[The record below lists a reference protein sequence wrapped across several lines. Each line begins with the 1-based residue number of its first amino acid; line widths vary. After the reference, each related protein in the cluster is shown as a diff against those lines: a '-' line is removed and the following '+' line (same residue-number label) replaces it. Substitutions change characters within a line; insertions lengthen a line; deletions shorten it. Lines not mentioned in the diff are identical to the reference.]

1 MTRFARNHPRGQG
14 EESMAGINRRHL
26 LLSASALLAAPNI
39 VRAAGPDTV
48 RFGVLHPNLTTV
60 IHEIAKRTGAYERN
74 DLKVVETR
82 FKSGQTVEG
91 VEQLWRGNLD
101 FYMGGAP
108 EVPRLNSRLVESGSP
123 PPLAVV
129 SGANPGHTSLVLGNK
144 LQPKTIDEIFN
155 QPLRIAVSSLSSVHL
170 AFFRGF
176 LITEKK
182 IDLKSIAWR
191 FMGIDGSN
199 MVPALLTGQ
208 IDGFLHSEPTTT
220 LAIVN
225 KAGHLF
231 MQAARADM
239 GPNPPPATLMSSR
252 RAFIKDKNEIAKRF
266 MRAIFDANEA
276 YAKSPAAMASLV
288 AEWSGQDEKIVAAA
302 QERMNPTTSLTQAQ
316 AQKWWDF
323 IGTAMVERGELSPK
337 LKPFPDVFDLSLQP
351 L

>member
-1 MTRFARNHPRGQG
+1 M
-14 EESMAGINRRHL
+14 IDRRR
-26 LLSASALLAAPNI
+26 LLATATALVASPR
-39 VRAAGPDTV
+39 VLRAAGGDTV

-60 IHEIAKRTGAYERN
+60 IHEIAKRTGCYARN
-74 DLKVVETR
+74 NLDVVETR
-82 FKSGQTVEG
+82 FKSGQTVDG

-108 EVPRLNSRLVESGSP
+108 EIPRLNSRLIEAGGS

-129 SGANPGHTSLVLGNK
+129 SGANPGHTSLVLSNK
-144 LQPKTIDEIFN
+144 LQPKTVDELFN

-170 AFFRGF
+170 AFFRGY
-176 LITEKK
+176 LLAEKK
-182 IDLKSIAWR
+182 LDLKAIAWR
-191 FMGIDGSN
+191 FMGIEGGN

-231 MQAARADM
+231 MQAGRGDM
-239 GPNPPPATLMSSR
+239 GADPPPATLMASR
-252 RAFIKDKNEIAKRF
+252 RDFIAKKNDLARRF
-266 MRAIFDANEA
+266 MRAIFDANAE
-276 YAKSPAAMASLV
+276 YAKAPEKMAPLI
-288 AEWSGQDEKIVAAA
+288 AEWSGQDEKIVKEA
-302 QERMNPTTSLTQAQ
+302 QERMNPTTRLTQAQ

-323 IGTAMVERGELSPK
+323 IGKAMVERGELSPK

-351 L
+351 LSA

>member
-1 MTRFARNHPRGQG
+1 MTKDGLMRMTG
-14 EESMAGINRRHL
+14 EKMMISRRHL
-26 LLSASALLAAPNI
+26 LASAMAGVANPRVL
-39 VRAAGPDTV
+39 RAADADVV

-60 IHEIAKRTGAYERN
+60 IHEIAKRTGCYERHN
-74 DLKVVETR
+74 LKVVETR

-108 EVPRLNSRLVESGSP
+108 EVPRLNSRLIETGKP
-123 PPLAVV
+123 APLAVV
-129 SGANPGHTSLVLGNK
+129 SAANPGHTSLVLSSK
-144 LQPKTIDEIFN
+144 LQPKTIDEILK

-170 AFFRGF
+170 AFFRGY
-176 LITEKK
+176 LLTEKK
-182 IDLKSIAWR
+182 LELRGIPWR

-231 MQAARADM
+231 MQAARGDM
-239 GPNPPPATLMSSR
+239 GPTPPPATLMSSR
-252 RAFIKDKNEIAKRF
+252 RVFIKDKNELAKRF
-266 MRAIFDANEA
+266 MRAIFDANDA
-276 YAKSPAAMASLV
+276 YRKAPEMMTPLV
-288 AEWSGQDEKIVAAA
+288 AEWSGQDEKIVVAA
-302 QERMNPTTSLTQAQ
+302 QERINPTTRLTEAE

-323 IGTAMVERGELSPK
+323 IGKSMVERGELSPK

-351 L
+351 LSA

>member
-1 MTRFARNHPRGQG
+1 MIDRRRLLVSATA
-14 EESMAGINRRHL
+14 MVAG
-26 LLSASALLAAPNI
+26 PNI
-39 VRAAGPDTV
+39 LRAAGPDSV

-60 IHEIAKRTGAYERN
+60 IHEIAMRTGAYDRN
-74 DLKVVETR
+74 GLKIVETR

-108 EVPRLNSRLVESGSP
+108 EVPRLNSRMIESGAAA
-123 PPLAVV
+123 PLAVV
-129 SGANPGHTSLVLGNK
+129 SGANPGHTSLVLSNK
-144 LQPKTIDEIFN
+144 LQPKTIDEILQ

-170 AFFRGF
+170 AFFRGY
-176 LITEKK
+176 LVVEKK
-182 IDLKSIAWR
+182 LDLKAIPWR
-191 FMGIDGSN
+191 FMGIEGST

-231 MQAARADM
+231 MQAARGDM
-239 GPNPPPATLMSSR
+239 GPDPPPATLLSSR
-252 RAFIKDKNEIAKRF
+252 RAFIKDKNEVARRF

-276 YAKSPAAMASLV
+276 YAKDPEKMRPLI
-288 AEWSGQDEKIVAAA
+288 AEWSGQDERIVAAA
-302 QERMNPTTSLTQAQ
+302 QERMNPTTRLTQAQ

-351 L
+351 RTT

>member
-1 MTRFARNHPRGQG
+1 MTGAKMMI
-14 EESMAGINRRHL
+14 SRRHFL
-26 LLSASALLAAPNI
+26 VSAVAAVGSPRI
-39 VRAAGPDTV
+39 LRAAEADSV

-60 IHEIAKRTGAYERN
+60 IHEIAKRTGCYERHN
-74 DLKVVETR
+74 LTVVETR

-108 EVPRLNSRLVESGSP
+108 EVPRLNSRLIERGRP
-123 PPLAVV
+123 APLAVV
-129 SGANPGHTSLVLGNK
+129 SGANPGHTSLVLSNR
-144 LQPKTIDEIFN
+144 LQPKSIDEILK
-155 QPLRIAVSSLSSVHL
+155 QPLRMAVSSLSSVHL
-170 AFFRGF
+170 AFFRGY
-176 LITEKK
+176 LLTEKK
-182 IDLKSIAWR
+182 LELKAIPWR

-199 MVPALLTGQ
+199 MVPALLTAQ

-231 MQAARADM
+231 LQAARGDM
-239 GPNPPPATLMSSR
+239 GPAPPPATLLSSR
-252 RAFIKDKNEIAKRF
+252 RDFIRDKNELAKRF
-266 MRAIFDANEA
+266 MRAIFDANDT
-276 YAKSPAAMASLV
+276 YAKAPEKMAPLV

-302 QERMNPTTSLTQAQ
+302 QERMNPTTRLTEIE

-323 IGTAMVERGELSPK
+323 IGKAMVERGELSPK

-351 L
+351 LSA

>member
-1 MTRFARNHPRGQG
+1 MIA
-14 EESMAGINRRHL
+14 INRRQA
-26 LLSASALLAAPNI
+26 LLSASALIAAPY
-39 VRAAGPDTV
+39 VARADPMDTV
-48 RFGVLHPNLTTV
+48 RFGVLYPNLTTV
-60 IHEIAKRTGAYERN
+60 IHEIAKRTGAYERQKLN
-74 DLKVVETR
+74 VVETR

-108 EVPRLNSRLVESGSP
+108 EVPRLNSRLIEAGNP

-129 SGANPGHTSLVLGNK
+129 SGANPGHTSLVLSNK
-144 LQPKTIDEIFN
+144 LQPKTIDDILN

-170 AFFRGF
+170 AFFRGY

-182 IDLKSIAWR
+182 IELKSIAWK
-191 FMGIDGSN
+191 FLGIEGSN

-225 KAGHLF
+225 NAGHLF
-231 MQAARADM
+231 MQAARGDM

-252 RAFIKDKNEIAKRF
+252 RDYIKDKNEIAKRF
-266 MRAIFDANEA
+266 MRAIFDANVA
-276 YAKSPAAMASLV
+276 YAKSPGDMVSAIS
-288 AEWSGQDEKIVAAA
+288 EWSGQDTQIVVAA

-351 L
+351 FAS

>member
-1 MTRFARNHPRGQG
+1 M
-14 EESMAGINRRHL
+14 INRRRL
-26 LLSASALLAAPNI
+26 LASAAALAACPRI
-39 VRAAGPDTV
+39 LRAAEVDTV

-60 IHEIAKRTGAYERN
+60 IHEIAKRTGAYERHN
-74 DLKVVETR
+74 LNVVETR

-108 EVPRLNSRLVESGSP
+108 EIPRLNSRMIESGAP

-129 SGANPGHTSLVLGNK
+129 SGANPGHTSLVLSNK
-144 LQPKTIDEIFN
+144 LQPKTIDELFT

-170 AFFRGF
+170 AFFRGY
-176 LITEKK
+176 LHAEKK
-182 IDLKSIAWR
+182 LDLNAIAWR
-191 FMGIDGSN
+191 FMGIEGGT

-231 MQAARADM
+231 MQAARGDM
-239 GPNPPPATLMSSR
+239 GPNPPPATLMASR
-252 RAFIKDKNEIAKRF
+252 RDFIRDKNELAKRF
-266 MRAIFDANEA
+266 MRAIFDANQS
-276 YAKSPAAMASLV
+276 YAKDPAKMTPWV
-288 AEWSGQDEKIVAAA
+288 AEWSGQDEKIVIEA
-302 QERMNPTTSLTQAQ
+302 QERMNPTTRLTHEQ

-323 IGTAMVERGELSPK
+323 IGMAMVERGELSPK

-351 L
+351 LSA

>member
-1 MTRFARNHPRGQG
+1 M
-14 EESMAGINRRHL
+14 IDRRRL
-26 LLSASALLAAPNI
+26 LVTATAAIAAPRI
-39 VRAAGPDTV
+39 LRAAEPDTV

-60 IHEIAKRTGAYERN
+60 IHEIAKRTGCYERN
-74 DLKVVETR
+74 NLKVVETR
-82 FKSGQTVEG
+82 FKSGQTVDG

-108 EVPRLNSRLVESGSP
+108 EIPRLNSRLIEAGAA

-129 SGANPGHTSLVLGNK
+129 SGANPGHTSLVLANK
-144 LQPKTIDEIFN
+144 LQPKTIDEILN

-170 AFFRGF
+170 AFFRGY
-176 LITEKK
+176 LLAEKK
-182 IDLKSIAWR
+182 LDIKAIAWR
-191 FMGIDGSN
+191 FMGIEGGT

-231 MQAARADM
+231 MQAGRGDM
-239 GPNPPPATLMSSR
+239 GADPPPATLLASR
-252 RAFIKDKNEIAKRF
+252 RDFIARKNELARRF
-266 MRAIFDANEA
+266 MRAIFDANAE
-276 YAKSPAAMASLV
+276 YAKAPEKMVPLI
-288 AEWSGQDEKIVAAA
+288 AEWSGQDEKIVKEA
-302 QERMNPTTSLTQAQ
+302 QERMNPTTRLTQAQ

-323 IGTAMVERGELSPK
+323 IGKAMVERGELSPK

-351 L
+351 LSA